1 MKKKREKND
10 HRTQNFWIKM
20 CLAIRL
26 LLFLSLLQLLEENC
40 MMVKVSYE
48 SHLGFSLWPGGEI
61 YCPAY
66 LGRCNGIQ

>member
-1 MKKKREKND
+1 MSIEL
-10 HRTQNFWIKM
+10 KM

-48 SHLGFSLWPGGEI
+48 SHLGCSLWPGGEI